1 MKILTISTTN
11 PLFIVIQYK
20 TINKFIKCNEDIEF
34 IVFNDSKDWPDITNF
49 NDVTIKK
56 QIEDTCFSL
65 GIQCINI
72 PNEHHK
78 IEFNASNR
86 HADSMNYITKYISNN
101 KDKYLIID
109 NDMFFVNNYHL
120 DSLKLYYFGYVEQQ
134 RAIDNKLYKYPWPNM
149 IYIDTNLAPNLD
161 LLKWDLMKGLDV
173 GGKAGGWLLTLD
185 KSKIKKFDGLKSGTW
200 NIDNFPKELNKK
212 LLVFL
217 NLDPRNINNMYF
229 TELFESKIFHYR
241 GGSNWMLNSKKI
253 HDKLT
258 KLLYVL
264 IEEF

>member
-1 MKILTISTTN
+1 
-11 PLFIVIQYK
+11 
-20 TINKFIKCNEDIEF
+20 
-34 IVFNDSKDWPDITNF
+34 
-49 NDVTIKK
+49 
-56 QIEDTCFSL
+56 
-65 GIQCINI
+65 
-72 PNEHHK
+72 
-78 IEFNASNR
+78 
-86 HADSMNYITKYISNN
+86 
-101 KDKYLIID
+101 
-109 NDMFFVNNYHL
+109 
-120 DSLKLYYFGYVEQQ
+120 LYYFGYVEQQ